1 MMSVADREEAYRK
14 IDKLISDAVPYV
26 LLWNTSDHR
35 LLYWNKFGMPS
46 QPLGTYGDEGAILSY
61 WWYDLDRSEEL
72 DFAVR
77 EEVCLPDVAK

>member
-1 MMSVADREEAYRK
+1 
-14 IDKLISDAVPYV
+14 
-26 LLWNTSDHR
+26 
-35 LLYWNKFGMPS
+35 MPS